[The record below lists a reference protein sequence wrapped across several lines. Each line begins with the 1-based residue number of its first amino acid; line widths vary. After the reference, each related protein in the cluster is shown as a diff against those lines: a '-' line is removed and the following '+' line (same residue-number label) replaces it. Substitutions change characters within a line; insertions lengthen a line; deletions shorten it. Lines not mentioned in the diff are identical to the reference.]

1 MKLPGRPMMI
11 TAALSAISLL
21 CGWLALRPPSSG
33 AAVAT
38 APRPVWS
45 PDRLPALLAEAQGTV
60 DLERAVDDLV
70 AHSGARTC
78 LAVYEG
84 ERPVLLRRPDAALTP
99 ASTQKILIATA
110 ALAALGP
117 DFRYETRL
125 VSDAP
130 PRDGAAGTLWLVG
143 SGDPTLATPE
153 YVQWLAARPRFQ
165 FHQATPLT
173 ALADGLKAAGITT
186 VTGGIV
192 GDDSR
197 YDRIRIVPSWKASY
211 LIDNEAGPLGALMV
225 NDGFTV
231 FDPLSQAAPAA
242 VVGGTPPVP
251 RAEKRADD
259 PAAHA
264 ASELTRLATT
274 AGITIP
280 GPARS
285 GAAPPEATVTVGTVR
300 SAPLSEIVAGMLRES
315 DNTAAELLVKELGA
329 VKRHDGSTPAGT
341 AAVTDVLA
349 GAKLPTTGLRLGDG
363 SGLEVTNQASCAL
376 LAATLRIPDRQGA
389 PQLSPLL
396 AVAGRSGTLSLRLA
410 GTPLEGKLRA
420 KTGSL
425 DGVSGLAGYL
435 DGRRALSFA
444 FLTNGPL
451 SDSAARLLQDRLVA
465 LLAGYP
471 GPQPRL

>member
-1 MKLPGRPMMI
+1 M
-11 TAALSAISLL
+11 
-21 CGWLALRPPSSG
+21 
-33 AAVAT
+33 
-38 APRPVWS
+38 
-45 PDRLPALLAEAQGTV
+45 LAEAQGTV

-70 AHSGARTC
+70 AQSGARTC

-84 ERPVLLRRPDAALTP
+84 ERPVLLRRPDESLTP

-117 DFRYETRL
+117 DFRYETKV
-125 VSDAP
+125 VSDAA
-130 PRDGAAGTLWLVG
+130 PRDGAVGTLWIVG
-143 SGDPTLATPE
+143 AGDPTLASPE
-153 YVQWLAARPRFQ
+153 YVQWLADRPRFQ

-173 ALADGLKAAGITT
+173 ALVDGLKAAGITT
-186 VTGGIV
+186 VTGGMV

-197 YDRIRIVPSWKASY
+197 YDRIRIVPSWKANY
-211 LIDNEAGPLGALMV
+211 VIDNEAGPLGALMV
-225 NDGFTV
+225 NGGFTV
-231 FDPLSQAAPAA
+231 FDPRSLAAPAA
-242 VVGGTPPVP
+242 PVGGTPPIP

-264 ASELTRLATT
+264 ASELTRLATA
-274 AGITIP
+274 AGIAVA

-285 GAAPPEATVTVGTVR
+285 GAVPPEGTVTVATVR

-315 DNTAAELLVKELGA
+315 DNTAAELLVKELGV
-329 VKRHDGSTPAGT
+329 VKRHEGSTPAGT
-341 AAVTDVLA
+341 GAVTDVLTDV
-349 GAKLPTTGLRLGDG
+349 KLPTAGLRLGDG

-376 LAATLRIPDRQGA
+376 LAAVLRIPDGSGGPR
-389 PQLSPLL
+389 LSPLL

-425 DGVSGLAGYL
+425 NGVSGLAGYL

-444 FLTNGPL
+444 FLANGPL
-451 SDSAARLLQDRLVA
+451 SESTGRLLQDRLVA

>member
-1 MKLPGRPMMI
+1 VV
-11 TAALSAISLL
+11 SLL
-21 CGWLALRPPSSG
+21 CGGLALRPPPSG
-33 AAVAT
+33 AAVET
-38 APRPVWS
+38 APRPVWV
-45 PDRLPALLAEAQGTV
+45 PDRLPGLLAEAQGTV
-60 DLERAVDDLV
+60 DLERAVNELV
-70 AHSGARTC
+70 AQSGARTC

-84 ERPVLLRRPDAALTP
+84 ERPVLLRRPDDSLTP

-110 ALAALGP
+110 GLAALGP
-117 DFRYETRL
+117 DFRYETKV
-125 VSDAP
+125 VSDAE
-130 PRDGAAGTLWLVG
+130 PRDGMAGTLWLVG
-143 SGDPTLATPE
+143 SGDPGLATPE
-153 YVQWLAARPRFQ
+153 YVQRLADRPRFQ

-173 ALADGLKAAGITT
+173 ALVDGLKAAGITT
-186 VTGGIV
+186 VTGGIL

-197 YDRIRIVPSWKASY
+197 YDRTRIVPSWKANY
-211 LIDNEAGPLGALMV
+211 VIDNEAGPLGALMV
-225 NDGFTV
+225 NSGFTV
-231 FDPLSQAAPAA
+231 FDLSQAAPAA

-264 ASELTRLATT
+264 ASELTRLATA
-274 AGITIP
+274 AGIAVA

-285 GAAPPEATVTVGTVR
+285 GVFPPEGTVTLATVR

-315 DNTAAELLVKELGA
+315 DNTAAELLVKELGVA
-329 VKRHDGSTPAGT
+329 KRHDGSTPAGT
-341 AAVTDVLA
+341 GAVTDVLTD
-349 GAKLPTTGLRLGDG
+349 AKLPTAGLRLGDG
-363 SGLEVTNQASCAL
+363 SGLEVTNRSSCAL
-376 LAATLRIPDRQGA
+376 LAAALRIPDRGGG

-435 DGRRALSFA
+435 EGRRAMSFA
-444 FLTNGPL
+444 FLANGPL
-451 SDSAARLLQDRLVA
+451 SESAGRVLQDRLVA